1 MVWVDTVHS
10 EIIQFIN
17 LRGKKMN
24 HEQLVINSL
33 GLEIANNHVTIADL
47 RAQLE
52 LKNQELNQANFTI
65 ENLQKENLQKE
76 NDSLRNSYEQ
86 TEDEVN
92 NNG

>member
-1 MVWVDTVHS
+1 
-10 EIIQFIN
+10 
-17 LRGKKMN
+17 MN
-24 HEQLVINSL
+24 HEQLVINNL
-33 GLEIANNHVTIADL
+33 GLEIANTQVTIADL

-52 LKNQELNQANFTI
+52 LKNRELNQANLTI
-65 ENLQKENLQKE
+65 ENLKKE

>member
-1 MVWVDTVHS
+1 
-10 EIIQFIN
+10 
-17 LRGKKMN
+17 MN
-24 HEQLVINSL
+24 HEQLVINNL
-33 GLEIANNHVTIADL
+33 GLEIANTQVTIADL

-52 LKNQELNQANFTI
+52 LKNQELNQANLNI
-65 ENLQKENLQKE
+65 ENLKKE

>member
-1 MVWVDTVHS
+1 MDYLAMADGATVGL
-10 EIIQFIN
+10 IN

-24 HEQLVINSL
+24 HEQLVINNL
-33 GLEIANNHVTIADL
+33 GLEIANNQVTIADL

-52 LKNQELNQANFTI
+52 LKNQELNQANLTI
-65 ENLQKENLQKE
+65 ENLKKE

>member
-1 MVWVDTVHS
+1 
-10 EIIQFIN
+10 
-17 LRGKKMN
+17 MN
-24 HEQLVINSL
+24 YEQLMINNL
-33 GLEIANNHVTIADL
+33 GLEIANNQVSIADL

-52 LKNQELNQANFTI
+52 LKNQELNQANLTI
-65 ENLQKENLQKE
+65 ENLKKE

>member
-1 MVWVDTVHS
+1 MDYLAMADGPT
-10 EIIQFIN
+10 IRLIY
-17 LRGKKMN
+17 LRGEKMN
-24 HEQLVINSL
+24 HEQLMINNH
-33 GLEIANNHVTIADL
+33 GLEIANSQVTIADL

-52 LKNQELNQANFTI
+52 LKNQELNQANLTI
-65 ENLQKENLQKE
+65 ENLKKE

>member
-1 MVWVDTVHS
+1 
-10 EIIQFIN
+10 
-17 LRGKKMN
+17 MN
-24 HEQLVINSL
+24 HEQLMINNL
-33 GLEIANNHVTIADL
+33 GLEIANTQVTIADL

-52 LKNQELNQANFTI
+52 LKNQELNQANLNI
-65 ENLQKENLQKE
+65 ENLKKE